1 MKEEEI
7 LPKLLSCFK
16 ETFEIS
22 QLLQKENNVEGFFES
37 YDNSDQYQERISK
50 IQDLDTS
57 IGILIGRLYKTSL
70 NLNYYYFDCP
80 SQVYINHIE
89 EREKIY
95 FDENIEADEKDFL
108 LKEVQYFNNPEVNRV
123 LDFGNF
129 DCYSYEKY
137 IDYEERFK
145 ITIRRKLEY
154 LSQRLEKY
162 NLKIDIQEA
171 TNIIDDNGNMIG
183 YGTEAIVRNVID
195 LETDPI
201 ESNSKNQL
209 TANQIILLLQEI
221 GFFTHPNIEDASKVK
236 QAELISLITGLHQKN
251 IKTNIQKLDK
261 SVSENGANYQ
271 RDIDKINKILDDL
284 V

>member
-171 TNIIDDNGNMIG
+171 TNIIDDNGNMID

-209 TANQIILLLQEI
+209 TANQIILLLQET

-271 RDIDKINKILDDL
+271 KDIDKINKILDDL
-284 V
+284 A

>member
-16 ETFEIS
+16 ETVEIN
-22 QLLQKENNVEGFFES
+22 QLIQKEINGKDIFDSYYES
-37 YDNSDQYQERISK
+37 DLYKERIYK

-57 IGILIGRLYKTSL
+57 IGILIGRLYKTSI

-80 SQVYINHIE
+80 SQVYLNHIE

-108 LKEVQYFNNPEVNRV
+108 LNEIQYFNNPEVNRS

-129 DCYSYEKY
+129 DCYSYGKY

-162 NLKIDIQEA
+162 NLTVDIQEE

-183 YGTEAIVRNVID
+183 YGTEAIVRTKID
-195 LETDPI
+195 KEIEPI
-201 ESNSKNQL
+201 ETKSKNQL

-221 GFFTHPNIEDASKVK
+221 GFFIHPKIEDASKVK

>member
-16 ETFEIS
+16 ETFEIN
-22 QLLQKENNVEGFFES
+22 QLIQKENIGKDIFDSYYES
-37 YDNSDQYQERISK
+37 DLYKEKINK
-50 IQDLDTS
+50 IQDLDTT

-80 SQVYINHIE
+80 SQVYLNHIE

-108 LKEVQYFNNPEVNRV
+108 LNEIQYFNNPEVNRS

-129 DCYSYEKY
+129 DCYSYGKY

-145 ITIRRKLEY
+145 ITIRKKLEY

-162 NLKIDIQEA
+162 NLTVDIQEE
-171 TNIIDDNGNMIG
+171 TNIVDDNGNMIG
-183 YGTEAIVRNVID
+183 YGTEAIVKTKID
-195 LETDPI
+195 TEIEPTETK
-201 ESNSKNQL
+201 SKNQL
-209 TANQIILLLQEI
+209 TANQIILILQEI
-221 GFFTHPNIEDASKVK
+221 GFFIHPKIEDASKVK

-261 SVSENGANYQ
+261 SVSGNGANYQ
-271 RDIDKINKILDDL
+271 RDIDKINQILDDL
-284 V
+284 I